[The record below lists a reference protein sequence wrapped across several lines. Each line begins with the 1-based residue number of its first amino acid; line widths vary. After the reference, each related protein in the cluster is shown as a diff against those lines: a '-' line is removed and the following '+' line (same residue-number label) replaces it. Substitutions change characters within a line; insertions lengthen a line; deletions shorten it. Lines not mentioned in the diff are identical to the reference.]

1 MNILKLKNKLIYYF
15 ISMNKIFR
23 IFPILGILTGGYVMG
38 TMCLNNI
45 EISKKDQKEISKF
58 IDEKYNNF

>member
-1 MNILKLKNKLIYYF
+1 
-15 ISMNKIFR
+15 MNKIYR

-38 TMCLNNI
+38 TMCRSNF